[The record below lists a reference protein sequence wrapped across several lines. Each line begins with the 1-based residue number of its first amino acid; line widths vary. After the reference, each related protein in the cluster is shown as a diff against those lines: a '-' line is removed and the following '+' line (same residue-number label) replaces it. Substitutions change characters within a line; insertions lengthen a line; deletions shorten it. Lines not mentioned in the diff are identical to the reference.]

1 MDRIRLAGT
10 LLALLLFAACSPPVA
25 PTQTS
30 ASAAPVGSPGAT
42 PQGSAAAVASPQVTP
57 SSTAAPTV
65 APTPEATIEPTVAP
79 TAEPTA
85 TPTRAPRGCPTDDML
100 TVSQYLAAP
109 LRCFGSD
116 TIRIEGW
123 LDTPPP
129 TGFEGPLIRPTW
141 LAYPPEDT
149 LYFTLFSKP
158 PTPPDHV
165 CGDCPGFF
173 LHRKPRSTIVL
184 AAPGRWVI
192 ATGHR
197 RDPAA
202 ERCFFDE
209 PADWVGPEPD
219 DAAARETCRLQF
231 VLTALEDAPAP

>member
-1 MDRIRLAGT
+1 MKPLVALAS
-10 LLALLLFAACSPPVA
+10 LLLVAACTPPAPSTTTDDSPA
-25 PTQTS
+25 PIG
-30 ASAAPVGSPGAT
+30 SAA
-42 PQGSAAAVASPQVTP
+42 QSAAAVASPGASAP
-57 SSTAAPTV
+57 STIPPTAAPTLD
-65 APTPEATIEPTVAP
+65 ATSTPTTEPTIEP

-85 TPTRAPRGCPTDDML
+85 EPTQATRGCPTDDVL

-116 TIRIEGW
+116 RIRIEGW

-129 TGFEGPLIRPTW
+129 VGFEPPLIRPTW
-141 LAYPPEDT
+141 LAYPPDGT
-149 LYFTLFSKP
+149 LFFTLFSKP

-173 LHRKPRSTIVL
+173 LHLKPSSTIVL
-184 AAPGRWVI
+184 DGPGRWVI

-197 RDPAA
+197 RDPAS

-209 PADWVGPEPD
+209 PDDWIGEEPD
-219 DAAARETCRLQF
+219 DANARETCRLQF
-231 VLTALEDAPAP
+231 VLTGLKDAPAP